1 MVYVSRGLLPR
12 YGQCELR
19 IAVLI
24 VGEVVADVAA
34 RVREEG
40 DVILRVEICRK
51 QSVMV

>member
-1 MVYVSRGLLPR
+1 MYVSRGLLPR

-24 VGEVVADVAA
+24 VGEVVADAA

-40 DVILRVEICRK
+40 DVILSVEICRK
-51 QSVMV
+51 